1 MLSLHRALIRLR
13 RDTEALVSGGLKLLS
28 TTQHV
33 LAYERRFC
41 GECVRV
47 LLNLS
52 DQTQTFRVEGAAQE
66 RLLSTYL
73 DGAGRAKS
81 EDVLLRANEGL
92 ILRETSGPT

>member
-1 MLSLHRALIRLR
+1 M
-13 RDTEALVSGGLKLLS
+13 
-28 TTQHV
+28 
-33 LAYERRFC
+33 
-41 GECVRV
+41 RV

-52 DQTQTFRVEGAAQE
+52 DQAQTFRVEGAAQE
-66 RLLSTYL
+66 RLLSAYL